1 MMNVTNVTTEK
12 AHQALTKEGYSVSQ
26 VTLIPEGSNHY
37 VFDILL
43 SDGNSAICKF
53 SKIRYTEQKLIKE
66 NTDTLF
72 GGKLSLEREAFL
84 YSLVKYSAKLP
95 APEVYGIHQSEV
107 GDFIV
112 VEKMPGESFKKYLHR
127 RNYSTESFLHT
138 MRALGRDF
146 AKVHEITCAS
156 FGNVM
161 ADGLIDPQGLTNFSD
176 RFSQVMDMRI
186 SLAEAKGALNPQELS
201 WVRRFFDSKFNDL
214 RETFDITNSPAV
226 LVLTDF
232 HGDNFFVDKNGIPC
246 GYFDLESCQA
256 APAAL
261 EFYGLHFFLFNYFNE
276 DAYHAARRAFYESY
290 EQEGGKYAPKTPG
303 DYQVIDFLSACR
315 LLELT
320 ESYWGYIDG
329 LRDTWGERI
338 KALLYDYM
346 DSGKLD
352 YIALGDIFRER
363 DGQPKNPTQSGG
375 HSS

>member
-1 MMNVTNVTTEK
+1 MMNVTIKN
-12 AHQALTKEGYSVSQ
+12 AYRALTKEGYSVSEITQ
-26 VTLIPEGSNHY
+26 IPEGSNHH

-53 SKIRYTEQKLIKE
+53 SKRRYTEQKLVKE
-66 NTDTLF
+66 NTDTLY

-84 YSLVKYSAKLP
+84 YSLVKHSAKLP
-95 APEVYGIHQSEV
+95 APEVYGIHESEI
-107 GDFIV
+107 GDFVV
-112 VEKMPGESFKKYLHR
+112 VEKMPGESFKKYIDRH
-127 RNYSTESFLHT
+127 NYSERSFLHV

-146 AKVHEITCAS
+146 AKVHEITFSS

-161 ADGLIDPQGLTNFSD
+161 ADGFIDPQGLTNFAD
-176 RFSQVMDMRI
+176 RFSSVMDMRI
-186 SLAEAKGALNPQELS
+186 KLAEAKGALNAQELCE
-201 WVRRFFDSKFNDL
+201 VRTFFDDKFNDL
-214 RETFDITNSPAV
+214 RETFDIKSSPAV

-232 HGDNFFVDKNGIPC
+232 HGDNFFVDENGIPC

-276 DAYHAARRAFYESY
+276 DAYHQAERAFYESY
-290 EQEGGKYAPKTPG
+290 TQEGGKYAPNTPH
-303 DYQVIDFLSACR
+303 DYQVIDFLAACR

-329 LRDTWGERI
+329 LRDTWGERT
-338 KALLYDYM
+338 KTLLYDYM
-346 DSGKLD
+346 DCGKLD

-363 DGQPKNPTQSGG
+363 DGQPKNPTRSGG
-375 HSS
+375 A

>member
-1 MMNVTNVTTEK
+1 MMNVTIEK
-12 AHQALTKEGYSVSQ
+12 AHKALTREGYSVREITQ
-26 VTLIPEGSNHY
+26 IPEGSNHHIID
-37 VFDILL
+37 VLL
-43 SDGNSAICKF
+43 SDGTSAICRF
-53 SKIRYTEQKLIKE
+53 SKRRYTEQRLIKE

-84 YSLVKYSAKLP
+84 YSLVKHSAKLP
-95 APEVYGIHQSEV
+95 APEVYGIHQSEI

-112 VEKMPGESFKKYLHR
+112 VEKMPGESFKRYLQR
-127 RNYSTESFLHT
+127 SNYSKKSFLHT

-146 AKVHEITCAS
+146 AKVHEITFSS

-161 ADGLIDPQGLTNFSD
+161 ADGVIDPKRITNFSR
-176 RFSQVMDMRI
+176 RFSSVMDMRI
-186 SLAEAKGALNPQELS
+186 NLAEVKEAFSPYELS
-201 WVRRFFDSKFNDL
+201 EVRRFFDSKFNDL
-214 RETFDITNSPAV
+214 RETFDIRNSPAV

-232 HGDNFFVDKNGIPC
+232 HADNFFVDKNGIPC

-261 EFYGLHFFLFNYFNE
+261 EFYGLHFFLFNYFDE
-276 DAYHAARRAFYESY
+276 DSYHQAKKAFYESY
-290 EQEGGKYAPKTPG
+290 TQEGGKYAPKTPC

-338 KALLYDYM
+338 KALLYTYM
-346 DSGKLD
+346 DSGKID
-352 YIALGDIFRER
+352 YLALGDIFRER
-363 DGQPKNPTQSGG
+363 DCQPKKPTEP
-375 HSS
+375 

>member
-1 MMNVTNVTTEK
+1 MNVTIEK
-12 AHQALTKEGYSVSQ
+12 AHQALTREGYSVREITQ
-26 VTLIPEGSNHY
+26 IPEGSNHHIFD
-37 VFDILL
+37 VFL
-43 SDGNSAICKF
+43 SNGTSAICRF
-53 SKIRYTEQKLIKE
+53 SRRRYTEQKLIKE

-84 YSLVKYSAKLP
+84 YSLVKHSAELP
-95 APEVYGIHQSEV
+95 APEVYGIHQSEI

-112 VEKMPGESFKKYLHR
+112 VEKMPGESFKKYLQR
-127 RNYSTESFLHT
+127 SNYSKKSFLYT

-146 AKVHEITCAS
+146 AKVHEITFSS

-161 ADGLIDPQGLTNFSD
+161 ADGVIDPKGITNFSR
-176 RFSQVMDMRI
+176 RFSSVMDMRI
-186 SLAEAKGALNPQELS
+186 NLAEVKEVFSPHELS
-201 WVRRFFDSKFNDL
+201 EVRRFFDSKFNDL
-214 RETFDITNSPAV
+214 RETFDIRNSPAV

-232 HGDNFFVDKNGIPC
+232 HGDNFFVDDNGMPC

-261 EFYGLHFFLFNYFNE
+261 EFYGLHFFLFNYFDE
-276 DAYHAARRAFYESY
+276 DSYHQAKKAFYESY
-290 EQEGGKYAPKTPG
+290 TQEGGKYAPKTPY

-338 KALLYDYM
+338 KALLYTYM
-346 DSGKLD
+346 DSGKID
-352 YIALGDIFRER
+352 YMALGDIFRER
-363 DGQPKNPTQSGG
+363 DCQPKKPTEP
-375 HSS
+375 